1 LAKAAWD
8 KLAVASLD
16 KVASGADNLARMD
29 LVVASLARVDSAK
42 WGAVSLAKG
51 ALASLVVGKWDRAV
65 LAGDLEVVL
74 AGTRDSGSM
83 EGLESDDCPSKT
95 RGPGV

>member
-1 LAKAAWD
+1 MGLAGSSANLAKGAWD

-16 KVASGADNLARMD
+16 KAASGVGNSVRMD
-29 LVVASLARVDSAK
+29 LVVASLARVD
-42 WGAVSLAKG
+42 
-51 ALASLVVGKWDRAV
+51 LASLVVGKWDRAV